1 MATSVPFKLQKVQLI
16 HQILQQNWI
25 GGESNANLT
34 RIFVQSSLPL
44 FCFDAHKSRT
54 RRQVGAALILA
65 PTVQENKMLQ
75 KKLQNLQLSNI
86 YPSQD
91 TEPDED
97 DEKDGKDKDG
107 KKKKKDKDKDKD
119 DKKDGDKKEG
129 EEKEG
134 DGEEKKDDKKEKK
147 K

>member
-1 MATSVPFKLQKVQLI
+1 MKKVTLD
-16 HQILQQNWI
+16 HGLRLRFDWWWRPNWKDHAGLDPEQIVQARFQTLE
-25 GGESNANLT
+25 GSAGEPA
-34 RIFVQSSLPL
+34 
-44 FCFDAHKSRT
+44 
-54 RRQVGAALILA
+54 
-65 PTVQENKMLQ
+65 
-75 KKLQNLQLSNI
+75 
-86 YPSQD
+86 
-91 TEPDED
+91 EPDED
-97 DEKDGKDKDG
+97 DEKDKDG

>member
-16 HQILQQNWI
+16 HKIAQQNWI
-25 GGESNANLT
+25 GEESNANLT
-34 RIFVQSSLPL
+34 RISVQSSLPL

-54 RRQVGAALILA
+54 SRQVGAVNISADCAGKQNA
-65 PTVQENKMLQ
+65 P